1 MFCDHNKNLGITP
14 SSAATATA
22 TAGFGFGHVGES
34 GLVGLWLLARNE
46 PTDGSEGRSFAHPM
60 LSQ

>member
-1 MFCDHNKNLGITP
+1 MTP
-14 SSAATATA
+14 SSATTATA

-46 PTDGSEGRSFAHPM
+46 PTDGSEGWSFAHPM
-60 LSQ
+60 LGKGT